1 MGLDILIYNND
12 GICTNKSEISEDLH
26 YWLFNLA
33 NLDKGRF
40 RTIFRVQDYYKTNVK
55 LSGIEIS
62 SFIEELKEIRKKS
75 PYYKEIER
83 ILNCINIQNISKIRI
98 TGD

>member
-12 GICTNKSEISEDLH
+12 GICMNKSEISEDLH

-40 RTIFRVQDYYKTNVK
+40 RTIFRVQDYYKTNIQ

-75 PYYKEIER
+75 PYSKEIER
-83 ILNCINIQNISKIRI
+83 IVNCGKSTRI
-98 TGD
+98 CPLPFTLK

>member
-1 MGLDILIYNND
+1 MIA
-12 GICTNKSEISEDLH
+12 H
-26 YWLFNLA
+26 M
-33 NLDKGRF
+33 LDKYFVLFIFIPGEDNGIRKSDNLISRSVSNRF
-40 RTIFRVQDYYKTNVK
+40 RTIFRVQDYYKTNIQ

-75 PYYKEIER
+75 PYSKEIER
-83 ILNCINIQNISKIRI
+83 IVNCINQQNISKIRI

>member
-12 GICTNKSEISEDLH
+12 GICMNKSEISEDLH

-40 RTIFRVQDYYKTNVK
+40 RTIFRVQDYYKTNIQLSKYKTVWNQQKQPKNSRVCIK
-55 LSGIEIS
+55 LSVTL
-62 SFIEELKEIRKKS
+62 LKVH
-75 PYYKEIER
+75 
-83 ILNCINIQNISKIRI
+83 
-98 TGD
+98 